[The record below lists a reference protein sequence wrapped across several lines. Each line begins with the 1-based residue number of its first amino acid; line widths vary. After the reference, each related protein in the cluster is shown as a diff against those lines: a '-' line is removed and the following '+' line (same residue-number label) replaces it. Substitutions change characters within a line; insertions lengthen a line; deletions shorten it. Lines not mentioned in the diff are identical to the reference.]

1 MRTVTPRPG
10 LVILESCRLEA
21 GVYEFPDGMGLTI
34 GADNI
39 VVEGPDTVLTGPGVP
54 GQPESYRGTAIR
66 ATGVSDVTVT
76 GVHVAGFQRA
86 MHIVDGGGWT
96 VAANDC
102 SGNFTDP
109 EFGWG
114 DGPHAG
120 GILLERVHD
129 SFITQNVG
137 MFNWNA
143 LEMRDCISNQVT
155 GNRFSHAS
163 NVGLKL
169 WHSSHNHVAGND
181 FSHGLRI
188 RSGETHARDSASVL
202 MEAGSCH
209 NRLLD
214 NDCTFGGDGIFIRC
228 LNGWSSRFN
237 HLEGN
242 DASHA
247 HNNAIEC
254 WSADNVFIRNRANH
268 SSYGF
273 WLGGSDGTL
282 LVGNE
287 AAYNGTAHAN
297 APEPDFGHAGI
308 AVVNGSGRHIRVLRN
323 LLHHNQG
330 PGIAVGYRPDYRAGH
345 WLIEQNTIQ
354 ANAGPAIFARNT
366 AGMMVGPNSIRNNG
380 GGPFVQGE
388 DVHAVTLPAV
398 WTSLGRIDPPPS
410 LRIDMSPPLDEI
422 GPHAVSIPAGTPV
435 FFSAESAGDFQRVP
449 HIVWAVDGSVE
460 GQGMTIGK
468 RFDVPAFHR
477 LEVTAASDTACNLAW
492 VDLYVVEHPGP
503 SSPTLTTTG
512 WTVRPRTPG
521 DAAALFQIRRDRRV
535 RLAQS
540 ASLHLAA
547 GTSDFSLEFEGQH
560 WGEIAPGGGIQFW
573 IRIRHHAVF
582 GLGQARH
589 RLRIGRD
596 RTQYREYE
604 REGHLF
610 STLPYQE
617 AWDGWLLVTVPF
629 DGDGP
634 VWHVAQDHYSGGALH
649 LNPSAEAPFFRA
661 GRKRAAQP
669 HGIIEHGVLYP
680 YHEPDLAG
688 KAPTEWYA
696 SSIALDH
703 DGPV

>member
-1 MRTVTPRPG
+1 MYTITPRPG
-10 LVILESCRLEA
+10 LIIRENCRLVA
-21 GVYEFPDGMGLTI
+21 GVYEFPAGVGLMI

-39 VVEGPDTVLTGPGVP
+39 VVDGADTVLSGPGIP
-54 GQPESYRGTAIR
+54 GRPESYRGTGIF
-66 ATGVSDVTVT
+66 ATGFSGVTIT
-76 GVHVAGFQRA
+76 GLHVAGFQRA
-86 MHIVDGGGWT
+86 VHIVDGRRWT
-96 VAANDC
+96 LAASDC

-129 SFITQNVG
+129 SCVTENVG
-137 MFNWNA
+137 MFNWNG
-143 LEMRDCISNQVT
+143 LEMRDCVGNRVT

-169 WHSSHNHVAGND
+169 WHSSHHHIAGND
-181 FSHGLRI
+181 FSYGLRI

-202 MEAGSCH
+202 IEAGSCH

-330 PGIAVGYRPDYRAGH
+330 PGIAGGFRPDYRAGH
-345 WLIEQNTIQ
+345 WLIEHNTIE

-366 AGMMVGPNSIRNNG
+366 AGLLVGPNSIRDNG
-380 GGPFVQGE
+380 GGPFLQGE

-398 WTSLGRIDPPPS
+398 WTSIDRPGQLPS
-410 LRIDMSPPLDEI
+410 LRLAMSPALEEVA
-422 GPHAVSIPAGTPV
+422 PHAVRVPAGTPV
-435 FFSAESAGDFQRVP
+435 STSAETAGDFEPVP
-449 HIVWAVDGSVE
+449 GIVWGVDGSVE
-460 GQGMTIGK
+460 SQGMTIRK
-468 RFDVPAFHR
+468 RFDVSGFHR
-477 LEVTAASDTACNLAW
+477 LEVTAASETARNLAW
-492 VDLYVVEHPGP
+492 LDLYVVKEPEP
-503 SSPTLTTTG
+503 LSPTVTTTG
-512 WTVRPRTPG
+512 WTVRPRTPC
-521 DAAALFQIRRDRRV
+521 DASDLFHVCSDGRV
-535 RLAQS
+535 RLVHS
-540 ASLHLAA
+540 ASLHLTA
-547 GTSDFSLEFEGQH
+547 GASDFSLEFEGER
-560 WGEIAPGGGIQFW
+560 WGDVAPGGGIQVW
-573 IRIRHHAVF
+573 ARIRHHAVF
-582 GLGQARH
+582 GLGKARH

-604 REGHLF
+604 RDGHLF
-610 STLPYQE
+610 SALPYQE

-629 DGDGP
+629 DGRGP
-634 VWHVAQDHYSGGALH
+634 VWHVTQDHYAGGDLRYFALLQDGDPETSGFMELWLDGLCA
-649 LNPSAEAPFFRA
+649 
-661 GRKRAAQP
+661 
-669 HGIIEHGVLYP
+669 V
-680 YHEPDLAG
+680 
-688 KAPTEWYA
+688 
-696 SSIALDH
+696 SS
-703 DGPV
+703 VT